1 MYGLEAINANNGWA
15 ISVVG
20 ITVVFSGLVIL
31 SLVISQLYK
40 VLALWEDP
48 SKIKAFF
55 KAKQQEEPIEEL
67 QEKQISDQPI
77 FSKSQKEV
85 VKQFALLVRTMEDH
99 FSLPRLLHLARIS
112 DLKDP
117 YSNLNN
123 LLKAK
128 IIIQDGSGF
137 FTWDKDMFDKIISG

>member
-48 SKIKAFF
+48 SIIKALF
-55 KAKQQEEPIEEL
+55 KAKQKKELPEEL
-67 QEKQISDQPI
+67 QEKQIVDQMD
-77 FSKSQKEV
+77 FTESQKEV
-85 VKQFALLVRTMEDH
+85 VKQFALLVRTMENH

-137 FTWDKDMFDKIISG
+137 FTWDKNMFDKTIS

>member
-31 SLVISQLYK
+31 SLVIAQLYK

-48 SKIKAFF
+48 SKIKALF
-55 KAKQQEEPIEEL
+55 KAKQKKEPPEEL
-67 QEKQISDQPI
+67 QEKQIVDQMG
-77 FSKSQKEV
+77 FTESQKEV

-137 FTWDKDMFDKIISG
+137 FTWDKDMFDKAIS